1 MEGVKNEPATKFRP
15 KIDRLDAV
23 RQENERPVRR
33 PILGPCSLPKSKR
46 TDHQATAR
54 LLVMSCGMESA
65 LATPCP
71 SATIRR
77 MSTERDNELGMD
89 RPITRRDFIGGVAVG
104 IGVTTWLPGCGPGEA
119 PVPPDPGL
127 EKAAGYYPPSLTGLR
142 GDHPGSFESAHQ
154 LKDGGLALADAIDR
168 RETYD
173 LVVVGGGISG
183 LAAAHYFRQKAGP
196 AAKVLVLDNHDDFG
210 GHAKRNEFTH
220 NGRTWIGY
228 GGTQSI
234 DSPAPYSA
242 TAKALITDL
251 GIDVGSYE
259 RVLDGTLYR
268 SLGLSGATFFDK
280 ETFGADRL
288 VVGTSRNPSKDFLA
302 QSPLPAAVQ
311 KQILQ
316 LTTEK
321 RDIFPG
327 LSSDEKKARLA
338 RMSYTD
344 FVTKEW
350 KLDPQVLAVYQTR
363 TYGLFGFGVDAVPA
377 QDAFGLGLPGFQG
390 MTLDPASGTGQNH
403 DSIRHPEAEEYYFH
417 FPDGNASV
425 ARLLVRRLVPAAV
438 PGTTAEDIVTA
449 RVDYA
454 KLDEASSPA
463 RIRLNSTVVKVAHD
477 GPAASATTVSVQYL
491 RDGKLH
497 KVQGKA
503 CVLACW
509 HHVIPHICG
518 ELPEPQLTALR
529 YAKKVPLVYTNVFIK
544 QWTAFERLKVN
555 TIASPGPAMWHASTN
570 LDFPVSLGAY
580 AHTKSPSEPVVL
592 HMTKAACKAGLTG
605 PQQHVAGRAELL
617 RTSFETIERGIRDQL
632 GRMLGG
638 GGFDPAADIL
648 GITVNRWPHGYA
660 YQYSSLADPFW
671 LDGGEPPCVAA
682 RKPHGR
688 IAIANSDAGA
698 YAYTDAAI
706 DHAHRA
712 VEELTSK
719 VTT

>member
-1 MEGVKNEPATKFRP
+1 
-15 KIDRLDAV
+15 
-23 RQENERPVRR
+23 
-33 PILGPCSLPKSKR
+33 
-46 TDHQATAR
+46 
-54 LLVMSCGMESA
+54 
-65 LATPCP
+65 
-71 SATIRR
+71 
-77 MSTERDNELGMD
+77 MSTRRDRELGMD

-104 IGVTTWLPGCGPGEA
+104 LGAASWLPGCAPGE
-119 PVPPDPGL
+119 PPLPPDPGL
-127 EKAAGYYPPSLTGLR
+127 EKVAGYYPPALTGLR
-142 GDHPGSFESAHQ
+142 GDHDGSYEAAHR
-154 LKDGGLALADAIDR
+154 LRDGSLAAGDVLDR

-196 AAKVLVLDNHDDFG
+196 TASVLVLDNHDDFG

-234 DSPAPYSA
+234 DSPAPYST

-251 GIDVGSYE
+251 GIDVASYQKA
-259 RVLDGTLYR
+259 LDTNLYR

-280 ETFGADRL
+280 ETFGADAL
-288 VVGTSRNPSKDFLA
+288 VVGTSRNPSKEFLA
-302 QSPLPAAVQ
+302 KSPLPPAVQ
-311 KQILQ
+311 AQIIKLNN
-316 LTTEK
+316 EK

-327 LSSDEKKARLA
+327 LSSAEKKARLA

-350 KLDPQVLAVYQTR
+350 KLDPLVLGIYQTR

-377 QDAFGLGLPGFQG
+377 QDAFALGLPGFQG
-390 MTLDPASGTGQNH
+390 MGLDDTPGPGQNH
-403 DSIRHPEAEEYYFH
+403 DSIRHPNAEPYYFH

-425 ARLLVRRLVPAAV
+425 ARLLVRRLVPAAI

-454 KLDEASSPA
+454 RLDDAAAPA
-463 RIRLNSTVVKVAHD
+463 RIRLNSTVVKVAHE
-477 GPAASATTVSVQYL
+477 GPAASAGGVAVEYL
-491 RDGKLH
+491 RDGRRYR
-497 KVQGKA
+497 VRGKA

-509 HHVIPHICG
+509 HHVIPYICP
-518 ELPEPQLTALR
+518 ELPEAQLTALR
-529 YAKKVPLVYTNVFIK
+529 YAKKVPLVYTNVFIR
-544 QWTAFERLKVN
+544 QWTAFEKLKVN

-570 LDFPVSLGAY
+570 LDFPVSLGGY
-580 AHTKSPSEPVVL
+580 THTKATAEPIVL
-592 HMTKAACKAGLTG
+592 HMTKAACKPGLPG
-605 PQQHVAGRAELL
+605 PAQHVAGRAELQ

-632 GRMLGG
+632 GRMLSG

-671 LDGGEPPCVAA
+671 LEGGEQPCAVA
-682 RKPHGR
+682 RKPFGR

-698 YAYTDAAI
+698 YAYTDCAI

-712 VEELTSK
+712 VEELT
-719 VTT
+719 TRPT